1 MVRCHSPIGK
11 MAEICRCRLY
21 PEGTADRRRSLIRV
35 LRRPSI
41 ALTLDAKNLCLS
53 KREGT
58 VDIHPRVDEIIE
70 NQVLRASLSPL
81 HVLRTPFSHGSR
93 PSATQP
99 SNSSLQRYPSTQQ
112 PLTTPYIYSS
122 TDHLKKVCCTP
133 AEHARFHHPNFGA
146 PVKRLPN

>member
-1 MVRCHSPIGK
+1 MY
-11 MAEICRCRLY
+11 L
-21 PEGTADRRRSLIRV
+21 EGTTDRRRSLIRV

-112 PLTTPYIYSS
+112 PLLRTCTPVQTTSRKCVAPQLNTPDFTTPTLELRSNPFQFDGG
-122 TDHLKKVCCTP
+122 TCLW
-133 AEHARFHHPNFGA
+133 
-146 PVKRLPN
+146 